1 MRLQLVRSICI
12 HVLSEKY
19 LIILITININDFK
32 TCFFYIGVMNTAG
45 GIIHDQAEA
54 DTDASIQERI
64 AIGVGQ
70 LNQMCL
76 NV

>member
-1 MRLQLVRSICI
+1 
-12 HVLSEKY
+12 
-19 LIILITININDFK
+19 
-32 TCFFYIGVMNTAG
+32 MNTAG